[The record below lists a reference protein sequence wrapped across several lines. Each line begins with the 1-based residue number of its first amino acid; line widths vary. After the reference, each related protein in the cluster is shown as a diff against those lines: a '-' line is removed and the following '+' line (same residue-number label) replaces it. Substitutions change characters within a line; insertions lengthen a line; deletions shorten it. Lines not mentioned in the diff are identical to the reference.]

1 MRVDRPNYAGR
12 TVVCIASGPSLT
24 EEDCEIVRSS
34 GHPVIVTNATFR
46 MCPWADVLF
55 CFDAKFWERHSR
67 EIDAVFTGLKVS
79 MSTAAKG
86 LGVASTYQATWFKG
100 QGNSG
105 VCAIAFALA
114 GNAKKIVM
122 LGYDCQKTG
131 GKSHWHGDHPLGLSN
146 CASIKHWP
154 RQFAQIAA
162 QARAQ
167 QIPVINASR
176 QTALSCFDRGDL
188 LEALR

>member
-1 MRVDRPNYAGR
+1 MRVDKPDWRGK

-24 EEDCEIVRSS
+24 PEDCDLVRAS
-34 GHPVIVTNATFR
+34 GHTVIVTNTTFR

-55 CFDAKFWERHSR
+55 CFDAKFWEKNIR
-67 EIDAVFTGLKVS
+67 EIDTVFTDQRVS
-79 MSTAAKG
+79 VSTAAKG
-86 LGVASTYQATWFKG
+86 FGVESTYQQKWFKG

-114 GNAKKIVM
+114 GDAEKVIL

-154 RQFAQIAA
+154 SQFAQIAA
-162 QARAQ
+162 QARTQKIA
-167 QIPVINASR
+167 VINATR
-176 QTALSCFDRGDL
+176 ETALACFDRGDL
-188 LEALR
+188 VEALR